1 MRNKLNEMP
10 SVGCMPA
17 SVSTY
22 TTRTLVQAWHNTR
35 VLKMTLVV
43 LQRIA
48 DKTYGMH
55 KIHANYGRV
64 FSEWSAI
71 ERDMADG
78 LQSAGHYMDSSV
90 LV

>member
-1 MRNKLNEMP
+1 
-10 SVGCMPA
+10 
-17 SVSTY
+17 
-22 TTRTLVQAWHNTR
+22 
-35 VLKMTLVV
+35 MTLVV
-43 LQRIA
+43 VQRIA